1 MDATV
6 AAATVSDQEPV
17 EGVAGAFEPIDLP
30 SSKSDWAVKV
40 RELTKRK
47 DTSSWDIA
55 QSIMILIAAWCFMSY
70 FIRFFVV

>member
-1 MDATV
+1 VANISLSHAVEAAMDATV

-47 DTSSWDIA
+47 DTSS
-55 QSIMILIAAWCFMSY
+55 
-70 FIRFFVV
+70 